1 MGVRTRVTVLLL
13 AATLGVG
20 GATQAASGA
29 TDAAPPGTAAAT
41 KKLKCKK
48 GFSAHRVDGR
58 FRCLKR
64 PRCKASQTIKLRK
77 RKLVCVARKKPVPA
91 PTPAPAPQPA
101 PTPAP
106 APAPAADPKERARA
120 LIAGKLFTRY
130 TTTASASGSG
140 TSRDTRYAFC
150 PDSTYRYSYEFT
162 SDIAPYRRDQAAGTW
177 VVSAAEFNDQAGA
190 MRAVLDYTVQET
202 NTPEIVPGQLLVEAL
217 GDKVLIGGE
226 EFGVQAVT
234 C

>member
-29 TDAAPPGTAAAT
+29 TVAPPPGTAAAT
-41 KKLKCKK
+41 KKPKCKK

-64 PRCKASQTIKLRK
+64 PRCRSSQTIKLRK
-77 RKLVCVARKKPVPA
+77 RKLVCVAKKKPAPA
-91 PTPAPAPQPA
+91 PAPAPAPQPT
-101 PTPAP
+101 PTPG
-106 APAPAADPKERARA
+106 PAPAADPKERARA
-120 LIAGKLFTRY
+120 LIAGRLFTRY

-150 PDSTYRYSYEFT
+150 PGTYRYSYEFT

-217 GDKVLIGGE
+217 GDKVFIGGE